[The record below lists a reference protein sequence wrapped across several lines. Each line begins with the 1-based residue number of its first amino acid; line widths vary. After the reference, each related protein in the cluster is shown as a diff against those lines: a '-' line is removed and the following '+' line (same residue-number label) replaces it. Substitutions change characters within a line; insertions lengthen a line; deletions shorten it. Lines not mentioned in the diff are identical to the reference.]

1 MGKMIVL
8 VGESGSGKT
17 TIQKELGK
25 LGTKKVVTCTTRP
38 MRVGEKDGED
48 YIFLSDKEFQKMID
62 DNGFVEHAEYR
73 GWKYGTPR
81 KSCGKENTCVALTP
95 AGLRALQ
102 KSGIE
107 HLSFYISVD
116 RRTRLISLLK
126 RGDDIEEAY
135 RRNLCDEGQFDGVSG
150 EVDFV
155 VKNDGFNKTASELAK
170 KIFIT
175 CIVSSGRQYS

>member
-81 KSCGKENTCVALTP
+81 KSCGKEDACRSSRITEKRDRTFIFL
-95 AGLRALQ
+95 
-102 KSGIE
+102 
-107 HLSFYISVD
+107 HLCRQTDPVD
-116 RRTRLISLLK
+116 IAPEARR
-126 RGDDIEEAY
+126 
-135 RRNLCDEGQFDGVSG
+135 
-150 EVDFV
+150 
-155 VKNDGFNKTASELAK
+155 
-170 KIFIT
+170 
-175 CIVSSGRQYS
+175 